1 MISMTSFKKEK
12 LAVTIVTGFLG
23 SGKTT
28 FLDNYIQYLLQR
40 DENPQLI
47 VNEVGNFDVNN
58 QLSHD
63 INVIPI
69 LNGCVCCDL
78 KQDLLIQMKQLIA
91 NRQTDHIVIEATGI
105 ANPLE
110 IVAACQDP
118 EIIDEVAQPFII
130 GIADASTFVA
140 RDNYTQQT
148 KQLMEEQLK
157 VCSLIL
163 VNKMDLIADASR
175 ENLTQ
180 LRAINDKAAIF
191 YTEYGQVTEKQ
202 LNAVSQ
208 QDIDFEHTHGDHH
221 NINTLNYTFTSPIDR
236 RLFYQFI
243 LRLPENVLR
252 LKGFVK
258 FRDEPETIYEFQ
270 YAFGVPN
277 YQPIECDKN
286 LIIVIIGEHLDVERI
301 KNKLDMLQFT

>member
-1 MISMTSFKKEK
+1 MISMTGFKKEK

-28 FLDNYIQYLLQR
+28 FLDNYIQYLLQQ
-40 DENPQLI
+40 DEKPQLI
-47 VNEVGNFDVNN
+47 VNEVGNFDANN
-58 QLSHD
+58 QLSHN

-105 ANPLE
+105 ANPIE

-118 EIIDEVAQPFII
+118 DIIDEVAQPFII

-140 RDNYTQQT
+140 RESYTQQT

-163 VNKMDLIADASR
+163 VNKMDLISNASR
-175 ENLTQ
+175 ENLSQ
-180 LRAINDKAAIF
+180 LRTINDKATIF
-191 YTEYGQVTEKQ
+191 YTEYGQITEEQ
-202 LNAVSQ
+202 LNTVSQ
-208 QDIDFEHTHGDHH
+208 QNIQFEHIHGNHH
-221 NINTLNYTFTSPIDR
+221 YINTLNYTFTSPIDR

-258 FRDEPETIYEFQ
+258 FRDEPEIIYEFQ

-286 LIIVIIGEHLDVERI
+286 LTIVIIGEYLDVERI

>member
-1 MISMTSFKKEK
+1 MTGFKKEK

-28 FLDNYIQYLLQR
+28 FLDNYIQYLLQQ
-40 DENPQLI
+40 DEKPQLI
-47 VNEVGNFDVNN
+47 VNEVGNFDANN
-58 QLSHD
+58 QLSHN

-105 ANPLE
+105 ANPIE

-118 EIIDEVAQPFII
+118 DIIDEVAQPFII

-140 RDNYTQQT
+140 RESYTQQT

-163 VNKMDLIADASR
+163 VNKMDLISNASR
-175 ENLTQ
+175 ENLSQ
-180 LRAINDKAAIF
+180 LRTINDKATIF
-191 YTEYGQVTEKQ
+191 YTEYGQITEEQ
-202 LNAVSQ
+202 LNTVSQ
-208 QDIDFEHTHGDHH
+208 QNIQFEHIHGNHH
-221 NINTLNYTFTSPIDR
+221 YINTLNYTFTSPIDR

-258 FRDEPETIYEFQ
+258 FRDEPEIIYEFQ

-286 LIIVIIGEHLDVERI
+286 LTIVIIGEYLDVERI

>member
-1 MISMTSFKKEK
+1 MTGFKKEK

-28 FLDNYIQYLLQR
+28 FLDNYIQYLLQQ
-40 DENPQLI
+40 DEKPQLI
-47 VNEVGNFDVNN
+47 VNEVGNFDANN
-58 QLSHD
+58 QLSHN

-69 LNGCVCCDL
+69 VNGCVCCDL

-105 ANPLE
+105 ANPIE

-118 EIIDEVAQPFII
+118 DIIDEVAQPFII

-140 RDNYTQQT
+140 RESYTQQT

-163 VNKMDLIADASR
+163 VNKMDLISNASR
-175 ENLTQ
+175 ENLSQ
-180 LRAINDKAAIF
+180 LRTINDKATIF
-191 YTEYGQVTEKQ
+191 YTEYGQITEEQ
-202 LNAVSQ
+202 LNTVSQ
-208 QDIDFEHTHGDHH
+208 QNIQFEHIHGNHH
-221 NINTLNYTFTSPIDR
+221 YINTLNYTFTSPIDR

-258 FRDEPETIYEFQ
+258 FRDEPEIIYEFQ

-286 LIIVIIGEHLDVERI
+286 LTIVIIGEYLDVERI

>member
-1 MISMTSFKKEK
+1 MTSFKKEK

-78 KQDLLIQMKQLIA
+78 KQDLLIQMKQLIV

-105 ANPLE
+105 ANPIE

-208 QDIDFEHTHGDHH
+208 QDIYFEHTHGDYH

-258 FRDEPETIYEFQ
+258 FRDEPEIIYEFQ

-286 LIIVIIGEHLDVERI
+286 LTIVIIGEHLDVERI

>member
-1 MISMTSFKKEK
+1 MTGFKKEK
-12 LAVTIVTGFLG
+12 LAITIVTGFLG

-28 FLDNYIQYLLQR
+28 FLDNYIQYLLQQ
-40 DENPQLI
+40 DEKPQLI
-47 VNEVGNFDVNN
+47 VNEVGNFDANN
-58 QLSHD
+58 QLSHN

-105 ANPLE
+105 ANPIE

-118 EIIDEVAQPFII
+118 DIIDEVAQPFII

-140 RDNYTQQT
+140 RESYTQQT

-163 VNKMDLIADASR
+163 VNKMDLISNASR
-175 ENLTQ
+175 ENLSQ
-180 LRAINDKAAIF
+180 LRTINDKATIF
-191 YTEYGQVTEKQ
+191 YTEYGQITEEQ
-202 LNAVSQ
+202 LNTVSQ
-208 QDIDFEHTHGDHH
+208 QNIQFEHIHGNHH

-258 FRDEPETIYEFQ
+258 FRDEPEIIYEFQ

-286 LIIVIIGEHLDVERI
+286 LTIVIIGEYLDVERI

>member
-1 MISMTSFKKEK
+1 MSGFKKEK

-28 FLDNYIQYLLQR
+28 FLDNYIQYLLQQ
-40 DENPQLI
+40 DEKPQLI
-47 VNEVGNFDVNN
+47 VNEVGNFDANN
-58 QLSHD
+58 QLSHN

-69 LNGCVCCDL
+69 VNGCVCCDL

-105 ANPLE
+105 ANPIE

-118 EIIDEVAQPFII
+118 DIIDEVAQPFII

-140 RDNYTQQT
+140 RESYTQQT

-163 VNKMDLIADASR
+163 VNKMDLISNASR
-175 ENLTQ
+175 ENLSQ
-180 LRAINDKAAIF
+180 LRTINDKATIF
-191 YTEYGQVTEKQ
+191 YTEYGQITEEQ
-202 LNAVSQ
+202 LNTVSQ
-208 QDIDFEHTHGDHH
+208 QNIQFEHIHGNHH
-221 NINTLNYTFTSPIDR
+221 YINTLNYTFTSPIDR

-258 FRDEPETIYEFQ
+258 FRDEPEIIYEFQ

-286 LIIVIIGEHLDVERI
+286 LTIVIIGEYLDVERI

>member
-1 MISMTSFKKEK
+1 MISMTGFKKEK

-28 FLDNYIQYLLQR
+28 FLDNYIQYLLQQ
-40 DENPQLI
+40 DEKPQLI
-47 VNEVGNFDVNN
+47 VNEVGNFDANN
-58 QLSHD
+58 QLSHN

-69 LNGCVCCDL
+69 VNGCVCCDL

-105 ANPLE
+105 ANPIE

-118 EIIDEVAQPFII
+118 DIIDEVAQPFII

-140 RDNYTQQT
+140 RESYTQQT

-163 VNKMDLIADASR
+163 VNKMDLISNASR
-175 ENLTQ
+175 ENLSQ
-180 LRAINDKAAIF
+180 LRTINDKATIF
-191 YTEYGQVTEKQ
+191 YTEYGQITEEQ
-202 LNAVSQ
+202 LNTVSQ
-208 QDIDFEHTHGDHH
+208 QNIQFEHIHGNHH
-221 NINTLNYTFTSPIDR
+221 YINTLNYTFTSPIDR

-258 FRDEPETIYEFQ
+258 FRDEPEIIYEFQ

-286 LIIVIIGEHLDVERI
+286 LTIVIIGEYLDVERI

>member
-1 MISMTSFKKEK
+1 MISMSGFKKEK

-28 FLDNYIQYLLQR
+28 FLDNYIQYLLQQ
-40 DENPQLI
+40 DEKPQLI
-47 VNEVGNFDVNN
+47 VNEVGNFDANN
-58 QLSHD
+58 QLSHN

-69 LNGCVCCDL
+69 VNGCVCCDL

-105 ANPLE
+105 ANPIE

-118 EIIDEVAQPFII
+118 DIIDEVAQPFII

-140 RDNYTQQT
+140 RESYTQQT

-163 VNKMDLIADASR
+163 VNKMDLISNASR
-175 ENLTQ
+175 ENLSQ
-180 LRAINDKAAIF
+180 LRTINDKATIF
-191 YTEYGQVTEKQ
+191 YTEYGQITEEQ
-202 LNAVSQ
+202 LNTFSQ
-208 QDIDFEHTHGDHH
+208 QNIQFEHIHGNHH
-221 NINTLNYTFTSPIDR
+221 YINTLNYTFTSPIDR

-258 FRDEPETIYEFQ
+258 FRDEPEIIYEFQ

-286 LIIVIIGEHLDVERI
+286 LTIVIIGEYLDVERI

>member
-1 MISMTSFKKEK
+1 MTGLKKEK

-28 FLDNYIQYLLQR
+28 FLDNYIQYLLHQ
-40 DENPQLI
+40 DEKPQLI
-47 VNEVGNFDVNN
+47 VNEVGNFDANN

-105 ANPLE
+105 ANPIE

-118 EIIDEVAQPFII
+118 DIIDEVAQPFII
-130 GIADASTFVA
+130 GIADASTFMA
-140 RDNYTQQT
+140 RESYTQQT

-163 VNKMDLIADASR
+163 VNKMDLISNASR
-175 ENLTQ
+175 ENLSL
-180 LRAINDKAAIF
+180 LRTINDKATIF
-191 YTEYGQVTEKQ
+191 YTKYGQITEAQ
-202 LNAVSQ
+202 LNTVSHQ
-208 QDIDFEHTHGDHH
+208 NVQFEHIHGNHL

-258 FRDEPETIYEFQ
+258 FRDEPEIIYEFQ

-286 LIIVIIGEHLDVERI
+286 LTIVIIGEYLDVERI